1 MSAEVKDLQSWT
13 LTCDEEGYRK
23 YTAKWMVLT
32 SSPFDGPAT
41 VINAAGLPA
50 VGTYWAFGNDS
61 DPWAF
66 CTPECNI
73 QPFYEGERCSQWY
86 VEQYFTNKPRKRCQ
100 DSAIENPLREPPDI
114 SGSFLK
120 YTREAYADRFGDL
133 LLNSSRELMR
143 GSAVE
148 VDANFPTV
156 SIRMNQASIGLAT
169 YAAMVDGVN
178 DSPLWGLMPR
188 MVKLENVT
196 WSRKLYGT
204 CSYYYTLGY
213 EFKINFA
220 TFDKLLVDQGSRIL
234 MSGGT
239 AGKQD
244 DYKKNKDKT
253 GEPMAVLLDG
263 SGGLLPAGAPPYIF
277 TKQMYPLV
285 NMLTLGIPS
294 LLA

>member
-1 MSAEVKDLQSWT
+1 MSATVKDLQSWSMT
-13 LTCDEEGYRK
+13 SDEEGYRK
-23 YTAKWMVLT
+23 YAAKWMVLT
-32 SSPFDGPAT
+32 DSHFDGPAT
-41 VINAAGLPA
+41 VLNAAGLPA
-50 VGTYWAFGNDS
+50 VGTYWAFGNDL

-66 CTPECNI
+66 CTPELTI
-73 QPFYEGERCSQWY
+73 QPFYEGERCAQWY
-86 VEQYFTNKPRKRCQ
+86 VEQIFTNKPRKRCQ
-100 DSAIENPLREPPDI
+100 DSAIENPLSEPPDI

-133 LLNSSRELMR
+133 LLNSSRELMK

-156 SIRMNQASIGLAT
+156 SIRINQASIGLAT

-178 DSPLWGLMPR
+178 DSDLWGLGPR
-188 MVKLENVT
+188 MVKLENVS

-204 CSYYYTLGY
+204 CFYYYTLNY

-220 TFDKLLVDQGSRIL
+220 TFDKKLVDQGSRIL
-234 MSGGT
+234 MAGGA
-239 AGKQD
+239 AGNQD
-244 DYKKNKDKT
+244 DYKKKKDKT

-263 SGGLLPAGAPPYIF
+263 SGNLLPAGAPPYIF
-277 TKQMYPLV
+277 TKQMYVPV
-285 NMLTLGIPS
+285 NMYELGIPS